1 MNALNVREGDVRILI
16 MSLEERSF
24 DLSTNCILYTI
35 HLFMY
40 EFMKLAETS
49 PKGHLP
55 VVYES
60 LVFD

>member
-16 MSLEERSF
+16 MSLEERSL

-40 EFMKLAETS
+40 EFMKPAETS
-49 PKGHLP
+49 QMHLP
-55 VVYES
+55 VIHEILCS
-60 LVFD
+60 